1 MAAERRG
8 GGGAGRLALI
18 LAILALVL
26 AWAAYRRTGG
36 ELRTLWQDLAPS
48 GGERV
53 RITAGSEEED
63 LRTWLAQARARLE
76 RRRAEVAG
84 ERNLREVRE
93 EVAELR
99 ESLRRYRDTGTKA
112 KERWRELDADLER
125 LEGQL
130 KEGGSKA
137 LATLDSALKKIRSE
151 TEGEK

>member
-18 LAILALVL
+18 LALLALVL

-36 ELRTLWQDLAPS
+36 ELRTLWRDLAPA

-63 LRTWLAQARARLE
+63 LRPWLARARARLE
-76 RRRAEVAG
+76 GRRAEVAG
-84 ERNLREVRE
+84 ESNLQQVRA

-99 ESLRRYRDTGTKA
+99 ESLSRYRDTGAKA
-112 KERWRELDADLER
+112 KEGWRELDADLER

-130 KEGGSKA
+130 KEGGAKA
-137 LATLDSALKKIRSE
+137 LATLDSALRRIRSAA
-151 TEGEK
+151 GEEK